1 MLLLLNTTKTM
12 DTGAP
17 VPPRLKGTEPYHLEQ
32 AIRLAGKI
40 SRMSRSRLAEMMSLS
55 EKLTAE
61 THSNAAQWGLKNRP
75 RIPALFG
82 FTGLFYKSLDALT
95 LDEVQLR
102 DAQKRIRILSGLY
115 GMLRPFDLIEA
126 YRLEMAHKL
135 VPGRTKNMAAFWK
148 ETLTDELN
156 KDLKVGEPI
165 ISVASQEYMKAL
177 NLNKLNGPVISPVF
191 KEQHVNGT
199 YKTVGVHSKKA
210 RGELVR
216 YVLVNKAQTPR
227 DLMGF
232 NAMGWRPAEEVP
244 VEGPWLFTRPVTT

>member
-1 MLLLLNTTKTM
+1 
-12 DTGAP
+12 
-17 VPPRLKGTEPYHLEQ
+17 
-32 AIRLAGKI
+32 
-40 SRMSRSRLAEMMSLS
+40 
-55 EKLTAE
+55 
-61 THSNAAQWGLKNRP
+61 
-75 RIPALFG
+75 
-82 FTGLFYKSLDALT
+82 
-95 LDEVQLR
+95 
-102 DAQKRIRILSGLY
+102 
-115 GMLRPFDLIEA
+115 
-126 YRLEMAHKL
+126 
-135 VPGRTKNMAAFWK
+135 MAAFWK

-191 KEQHVNGT
+191 KEKHVNGT

-216 YVLVNKAQTPR
+216 YVFVNKAQTPR

>member
-1 MLLLLNTTKTM
+1 
-12 DTGAP
+12 
-17 VPPRLKGTEPYHLEQ
+17 
-32 AIRLAGKI
+32 
-40 SRMSRSRLAEMMSLS
+40 
-55 EKLTAE
+55 
-61 THSNAAQWGLKNRP
+61 
-75 RIPALFG
+75 
-82 FTGLFYKSLDALT
+82 
-95 LDEVQLR
+95 
-102 DAQKRIRILSGLY
+102 
-115 GMLRPFDLIEA
+115 LRPFDLIEA